1 MERDNGGLHRYS
13 LIVVV
18 FIEIGT
24 AFSDGCG
31 LPQVLGCSLRVQP
44 LESCLRC

>member
-1 MERDNGGLHRYS
+1 MERDNGGLRRYS

-24 AFSDGCG
+24 AFSDGWQAAASPG
-31 LPQVLGCSLRVQP
+31 MQFEGAAP
-44 LESCLRC
+44 